1 MTSQVGFIRA
11 FHPGRICSL
20 NCFTRRVLGNRRI
33 SNSDWKISNSDWR
46 WRISNSDWN
55 DSMGLGNVS

>member
-11 FHPGRICSL
+11 FHPGKICSL

-33 SNSDWKISNSDWR
+33 SNNDG
-46 WRISNSDWN
+46 RISNSN
-55 DSMGLGNVS
+55 RKISNRSYSMSLGNMS